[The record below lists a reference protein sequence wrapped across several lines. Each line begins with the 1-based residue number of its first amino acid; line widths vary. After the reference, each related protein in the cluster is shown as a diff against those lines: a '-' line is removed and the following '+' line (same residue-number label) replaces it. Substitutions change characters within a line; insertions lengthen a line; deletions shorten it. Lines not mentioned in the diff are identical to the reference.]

1 MYTRHKFTNFFV
13 IQKHRGV
20 SQMSYLKSA
29 CCYLAITCRMWMSSL
44 EYERYYKMED
54 EDSYSRDDGDISEEE
69 MLHALKEK
77 GLSVDLCVTLQV

>member
-1 MYTRHKFTNFFV
+1 MDVQSRIREV
-13 IQKHRGV
+13 LQ
-20 SQMSYLKSA
+20 
-29 CCYLAITCRMWMSSL
+29 
-44 EYERYYKMED
+44 EKMED